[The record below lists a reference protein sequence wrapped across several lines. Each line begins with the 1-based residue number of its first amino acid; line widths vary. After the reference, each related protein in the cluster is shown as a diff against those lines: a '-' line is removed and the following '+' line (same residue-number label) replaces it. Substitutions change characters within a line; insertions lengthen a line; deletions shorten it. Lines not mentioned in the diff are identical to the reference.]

1 MTKSVGTSHL
11 PVNDESS
18 FFAHSGLQADL
29 SDWQPLKQHLTQVA
43 QLAAE
48 RAQVFKASD
57 WAHLIGLLH
66 DLGKYS
72 QEFQARIRGSNQ
84 RTDYATAGAKV
95 VMQHF
100 VGLYGDLLRA
110 S

>member
-1 MTKSVGTSHL
+1 ML
-11 PVNDESS
+11 RRS
-18 FFAHSGLQADL
+18 FFAHSGLLEDL
-29 SDWQPLKQHLTQVA
+29 SDWQPLQQHLTKVA

-48 RAQVFKASD
+48 RAHVFKASD
-57 WAHLIGLLH
+57 WAHLMGLLH

-84 RTDYATAGAKV
+84 RTDHATAGAKV

-100 VGLYGDLLRA
+100 VRLYGGALLQTKT
-110 S
+110 